1 MSEPERRVVVV
12 TGGAS
17 GIGAACS
24 AVLARQG
31 WFVVVAD
38 IAEDPGRAVAHQVG
52 GEFLAIDV
60 GDEQAVEVAATRAEE
75 LHGPVRALVNSAG
88 VIQKPLRP
96 EDLSMETWDRV
107 VHIDQRGT
115 YVACLAFGR
124 RMAARG
130 DGGAI
135 VNIAS
140 VAGSRSMPLHSY
152 TPAKAAVIS
161 MTACLAAA
169 WGRDGIR
176 VNSVSPGYTA
186 TPALQAEIDAGR
198 RDVSLLAGNATLPP
212 RPPSPASTCRWIA
225 AGSRDRHGTPMAG
238 CPRRARGGPDARQGG
253 STAHQCGYRSTDC
266 AA

>member
-31 WFVVVAD
+31 WSVVVAD

-198 RDVSLLAGNATLPP
+198 RDVSLLAGNTTLNRLV
-212 RPPSPASTCRWIA
+212 RPDEIGEAVAFLLSPAASAITGIDLPVDCGWLAGSTWNTYGGLPSPSQ
-225 AGSRDRHGTPMAG
+225 G
-238 CPRRARGGPDARQGG
+238 RA
-253 STAHQCGYRSTDC
+253 
-266 AA
+266 

>member
-38 IAEDPGRAVAHQVG
+38 IAEDPGRAVAAQVR

-198 RDVSLLAGNATLPP
+198 RDVSLLAGNATLNRLV
-212 RPPSPASTCRWIA
+212 RPDEIGEAVAFLLSPAASAITGIDLPVDCGWLAGSTWNTYGGLPSPSQ
-225 AGSRDRHGTPMAG
+225 G
-238 CPRRARGGPDARQGG
+238 RA
-253 STAHQCGYRSTDC
+253 
-266 AA
+266 

>member
-38 IAEDPGRAVAHQVG
+38 IAEDSGRAVAHQVG

-198 RDVSLLAGNATLPP
+198 RDVSLLAGNATLNRLV
-212 RPPSPASTCRWIA
+212 RPDEIGEAVAFLLSPAASAITGIDLPVDCGWLAGSTWNTYGGLPSPSQ
-225 AGSRDRHGTPMAG
+225 G
-238 CPRRARGGPDARQGG
+238 RA
-253 STAHQCGYRSTDC
+253 
-266 AA
+266 